1 MSAKVETNGHH
12 YDGGD
17 HNGHLNGTGGR
28 FIENIGKFNFHLTQ
42 IYKLLVF
49 VK

>member
-28 FIENIGKFNFHLTQ
+28 FIENIGKFNS
-42 IYKLLVF
+42 IYKILSYLISGI
-49 VK
+49 